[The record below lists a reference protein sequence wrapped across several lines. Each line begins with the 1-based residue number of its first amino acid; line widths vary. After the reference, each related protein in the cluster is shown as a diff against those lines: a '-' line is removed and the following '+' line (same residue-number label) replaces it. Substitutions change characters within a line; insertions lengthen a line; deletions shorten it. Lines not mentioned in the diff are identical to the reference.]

1 VIIISE
7 CPKIQTQSAY
17 ATKMYMRFFISP
29 KNIYIK
35 NHMLLRE
42 FIVKQLRQLNEEIN
56 DKGYDELFIELAW
69 LKYYGEGTPEEIAN
83 IPELEELLKST
94 PKPKVIPMSEDE
106 RTEWG
111 GVELGEFVSAKDLPK
126 IYEKMG
132 HYADDSTGKFR
143 GEYELMYV
151 PTIESFTKY
160 RLADDYEDL
169 EHFDRV
175 NEYMDIIRSGE
186 ELPPII
192 YTDRSFRDG
201 AHRMAAHVELGRK
214 KILAFYGRG

>member
-1 VIIISE
+1 
-7 CPKIQTQSAY
+7 
-17 ATKMYMRFFISP
+17 MRFFYSS
-29 KNIYIK
+29 KEYLYK

-56 DKGYDELFIELAW
+56 DEGYDELFIELAW

-83 IPELEELLKST
+83 IPKLEALLRST
-94 PKPKVIPMSEDE
+94 PKPEVEPISEDE
-106 RTEWG
+106 RIEWG
-111 GVELGEFVSAKDLPK
+111 GVKLGEIVSAEDLPEV
-126 IYEKMG
+126 YERMG
-132 HYADDSTGKFR
+132 HFADDSTGKFR

-192 YTDRSFRDG
+192 YTDSRFRDG